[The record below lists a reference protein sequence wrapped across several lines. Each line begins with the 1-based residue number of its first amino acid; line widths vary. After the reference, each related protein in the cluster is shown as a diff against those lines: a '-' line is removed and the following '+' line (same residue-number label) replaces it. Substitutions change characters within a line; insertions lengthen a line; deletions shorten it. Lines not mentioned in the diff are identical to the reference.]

1 MFIMETSTISWS
13 VGQFKALYD
22 NEKIN
27 LDYPIQRPPGQWKQK
42 EGEGFINSLA
52 DDYPVPALYST
63 FHDANKKSDG
73 SFFKKDKSNVKI
85 YDIIDGLQRLTTIF
99 SYLDNKW
106 ATSDEMD
113 KEDAWV
119 YINDEEYNIEGKFF
133 KDQHPAVQDKIKS
146 RMLTLYKVE
155 GTEREILRLFYKL
168 NSGKGLTNQQK
179 SKAKMGVKWANI
191 FADLRN
197 HPTMNN
203 VFHFSDTQLKN
214 SDNETALLQSMMLLD
229 NNYEF
234 RDFSAKEIGIYSF
247 TFNQDVENKENL
259 IKNLKSTLDFIN
271 STEIK
276 KAKNILNKTHFP
288 IVMMTAQLFIK
299 EGIDSTI
306 FAAWLEDFSKSLKG
320 KGEIPTGYKEYMKG
334 GSTKRSNVLGKIEE
348 MERHCKEFLLKKS
361 IEIL

>member
-1 MFIMETSTISWS
+1 M
-13 VGQFKALYD
+13 
-22 NEKIN
+22 
-27 LDYPIQRPPGQWKQK
+27 
-42 EGEGFINSLA
+42 
-52 DDYPVPALYST
+52 PALYST
-63 FHDANKKSDG
+63 FHDAVKKSDG

-146 RMLTLYKVE
+146 
-155 GTEREILRLFYKL
+155 
-168 NSGKGLTNQQK
+168 
-179 SKAKMGVKWANI
+179 
-191 FADLRN
+191 
-197 HPTMNN
+197 
-203 VFHFSDTQLKN
+203 HFSDTQLKN

-234 RDFSAKEIGIYSF
+234 RDFSAKEISIYSF
-247 TFNQDVENKENL
+247 SFNQDVENKENL
-259 IKNLKSTLDFIN
+259 IGNLKSTLDFIN
-271 STEIK
+271 SAEIK

-320 KGEIPTGYKEYMKG
+320 KGEIPTGYKEFMKG

-361 IEIL
+361 IEIS